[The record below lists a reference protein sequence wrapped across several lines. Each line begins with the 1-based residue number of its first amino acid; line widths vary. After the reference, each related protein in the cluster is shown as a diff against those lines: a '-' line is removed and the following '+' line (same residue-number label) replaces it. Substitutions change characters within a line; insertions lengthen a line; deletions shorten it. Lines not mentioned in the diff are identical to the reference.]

1 MTRKY
6 QCADSNRPP
15 LEVRRIRVQ
24 AKLVLLLIGVAIAT
38 TLGSIAIGSKSSGT
52 NEAFETRFNALVTG
66 DGLSS
71 ADMRMLESMGAN
83 SAAYFI
89 PALTK
94 TDSLLQRSYVW
105 TLARLPSTVSD
116 WLPTPEQRAQVI
128 RANAAALVGVLGPKA
143 KFAVPYLADLL
154 QDDAAGANAAVSLG
168 AIGQDAGPAVP
179 ALLMAVERGLPFAA
193 TALGKIGDPTRATLE
208 TISRSGPVWQ
218 RKECELALRQLN
230 SQIHQTETNR
240 AQTGNT
246 VNQTVPLP

>member
-1 MTRKY
+1 
-6 QCADSNRPP
+6 
-15 LEVRRIRVQ
+15 
-24 AKLVLLLIGVAIAT
+24 VAIAT
-38 TLGSIAIGSKSSGT
+38 TLGSIAIGSKPSGS
-52 NEAFETRFNALVTG
+52 NQAFETRFNALVTG

-94 TDSLLQRSYVW
+94 TDTVLEKGYAW
-105 TLARLPSTVSD
+105 AHARLPSPVSD
-116 WLPTPEQRAQVI
+116 WLPMPERAEVI
-128 RANAAALVGVLGPKA
+128 RANVAALVGVLGPKA

-168 AIGQDAGPAVP
+168 AIGPEAGPAVP
-179 ALLMAVERGLPFAA
+179 ALIMAVQRRLPFAA
-193 TALGKIGDPTRATLE
+193 TAFGKIGDPARAILE
-208 TISRSGPVWQ
+208 ATSLSAPTWQ

-230 SQIHQTETNR
+230 SQIHQAETNR
-240 AQTGNT
+240 LQTRNT